1 MCGIAGFV
9 SPTLDAGAMPEV
21 MASMLSLIHHRGPDD
36 AGYYL
41 DDGIAMGTTRLSIV
55 DLPMGAQPMADPAE
69 RYWICFN
76 GELYNHVEL
85 REELRGLG
93 RRFRTRSDTE
103 VFVQAWAQWGPGCL
117 PRLNG
122 AFAVAIRDVLTGDL
136 FLARDRF
143 GKRPL
148 FYVEPAP
155 GDGLGGGA
163 PDGRGGEFLFASE
176 MKAFQAFPG
185 FRFELDPHELA
196 STFAVWTPLPDRTPF
211 KRIRQVPMGGYLTV
225 RGGRAT
231 PGDYAAL
238 ELDVPPFTGSER
250 EAAAFVREALRESVE
265 LRLRSDV
272 EVGVYLS
279 GGLDSS
285 IVTKLTTDLSS
296 HDVRT
301 FSVEFE
307 DAAFDESSS
316 QQVVASHLGTL
327 HSSIAVSHAD
337 IAANFPSAVYH
348 AEVPAFRAA
357 FVPMYLLSRHAR
369 DAGIKV
375 ILSGEGADE
384 AFLGYSLFR
393 ETLLRASWN
402 ELSDDERMARLGS
415 LHPELS
421 HFGPANRARL
431 KGLFEQFA
439 VERLPGLFS
448 HELRYQNGRFAAR
461 LVERRDE
468 PFADLLALTDATTGY
483 AALSPVRKAQ
493 WLEYKTLLPGY
504 LLSTQ
509 GERMSLAHGVE
520 NRCPFLDPAVVRAA
534 ASVNLRFDDGFEE
547 KAILKKAFWGELP
560 ESSLTRR
567 KQPYRAPGA
576 TVFKEQ
582 RPDYLD
588 LLLSDTELRKIDG
601 IDPVFARKLVTKIM
615 ATPEAEISTK
625 EDQAFV
631 YLLST
636 AVLNQQYVLGRGT
649 HRYTA
654 PPPGFT
660 VRTIVD
666 HRSSRRPEPAGQALT
681 EAMPRTG
688 GLR

>member
-9 SPTLDAGAMPEV
+9 APPLRDGATPGV
-21 MASMLSLIHHRGPDD
+21 MTSMLSLIRHRGPDE

-41 DDGIAMGTTRLSIV
+41 DDGIAMGTARLSVV
-55 DLPMGAQPMADPAE
+55 DLAMGAQPMADPTE

-76 GELYNHVEL
+76 GELYNHIEL

-103 VFVQAWAQWGPGCL
+103 VFLQAWAQWGPACL
-117 PRLNG
+117 PRFNG
-122 AFAVAIRDVLTGDL
+122 AFAAAIRDVRSGDL
-136 FLARDRF
+136 FLARDRY

-148 FYVEPAP
+148 FYVDREGCAAQ
-155 GDGLGGGA
+155 GDGN
-163 PDGRGGEFLFASE
+163 GEFLFASE
-176 MKAFQAFPG
+176 MKAFRAFPG

-211 KRIRQVPMGGYLTV
+211 KRIRQLPMGCYLTV
-225 RGGRAT
+225 RGGKAALS
-231 PGDYAAL
+231 DYAEL

-250 EAAAFVREALRESVE
+250 EAAALVRDALRKSVE
-265 LRLRSDV
+265 MRLRSDV

-296 HDVRT
+296 HEVRT
-301 FSVEFE
+301 FSVEFD
-307 DAAFDESSS
+307 DAVFDESSS
-316 QQVVASHLGTL
+316 QQVVASYLGTR
-327 HSSIAVSHAD
+327 HSSIAVSSAD

-369 DAGIKV
+369 EAGIKV
-375 ILSGEGADE
+375 VLSGEGADE

-393 ETLLRASWN
+393 ETLLRASWGK
-402 ELSDDERMARLGS
+402 LSDDERMVRLGS

-431 KGLFEQFA
+431 KGLFEQFTT
-439 VERLPGLFS
+439 ERLPGLFS
-448 HELRYQNGRFAAR
+448 HEIRYQNGRFAAR
-461 LVERRDE
+461 LLGRRDE
-468 PFADLLALTDATTGY
+468 PFADLMALTDATPGY

-493 WLEYKTLLPGY
+493 WLEFKTLLPGY

-534 ASVNLRFDDGFEE
+534 ASINHRFDDGLEE
-547 KAILKKAFWGELP
+547 KIILKKAFWGELP

-576 TVFKEQ
+576 AVFKQ
-582 RPDYLD
+582 QQPDCLE
-588 LLLSDTELRKIDG
+588 LLRSATELEKIGG
-601 IDPVFARKLVTKIM
+601 IDPVFARKLVKKVM
-615 ATPEAEISTK
+615 DTPTGEISTK

-636 AVLNQQYVLGRGT
+636 AVLNQQFVLGQGIPEDTAAQADFKVGTIIDQRKSRG
-649 HRYTA
+649 
-654 PPPGFT
+654 
-660 VRTIVD
+660 
-666 HRSSRRPEPAGQALT
+666 SKPAGQEFPSA
-681 EAMPRTG
+681 G
-688 GLR
+688 GTR